1 MQQGEMETLSRY
13 LLPHEPPGQEGFFS
27 VREAG
32 LRELA
37 ELQGRSLR
45 EVALECL
52 SQDIWPER
60 LRPNRGALSAADQV
74 RLLQSSVAIIGAG
87 GLGGM
92 AILQL
97 ARLGVGS
104 LIVADG
110 DIFEESNLNRQF
122 LCSPENL
129 NESKAQVASREVAR
143 LTPLTDVRVHA
154 VWVFEDNLPRIL
166 EGADLA
172 LDCLDN
178 LRGRYQL
185 EDACQKQGI
194 TYVHAAVAGL
204 EGILMVVRPGD
215 PGLSDL
221 YGPTPAEKAGS
232 AESFLGVPTPI
243 PALLATLQ
251 VAEAMKLLLGRPGLG
266 PGQVLHADLG
276 LPALQIMQLG

>member
-1 MQQGEMETLSRY
+1 MRQGDME
-13 LLPHEPPGQEGFFS
+13 LLTPHLLTHQPHGQEGFFS

-37 ELQGRSLR
+37 ELHGFSLR
-45 EVALECL
+45 QAALECL
-52 SQDIWPER
+52 GQEIWPER
-60 LRPNRGALSAADQV
+60 LRPNRGALSAADQA
-74 RLLQSSVAIIGAG
+74 RLLSSSVAIIGAG
-87 GLGGM
+87 GLGGL
-92 AILQL
+92 AILLL

-122 LCSPENL
+122 LATPENISQ
-129 NESKAQVASREVAR
+129 SKAQVAAAEVAR
-143 LTPLTDVRVHA
+143 LSALTEVRVHA
-154 VWVFEDNLPRIL
+154 VWAFEDNLPRIL

-185 EDACQKQGI
+185 EEACQKQGMSYI
-194 TYVHAAVAGL
+194 HAAVAGL
-204 EGILMVVRPGD
+204 EGMLMVVRPGA
-215 PGLSDL
+215 PGLSAL
-221 YGPTPAEKAGS
+221 YGPDPAEKINS
-232 AESFLGVPTPI
+232 AESYLGVPTPT

-266 PGQVLHADLG
+266 PGQVLHVDLG
-276 LPALQIMQLG
+276 LPGMEVMQLG